1 MFGKRNFHKVKEPSI
16 IIVPM
21 IDIMLFLLVF
31 FMMATMYMTELNT
44 MSVNLPQASASKRE
58 TKPEVIPVT
67 VLDNGE
73 VYYDKDTS
81 PSQDVVQRM
90 KKNISE
96 NPEVVFVLR
105 ADKSTNYNDVTK
117 VLDALKQSGA
127 KHISL
132 ATEVKADKK

>member
-1 MFGKRNFHKVKEPSI
+1 MFRKRNFHTVKEPSV

-44 MSVNLPQASASKRE
+44 MSVNLPQASASVRE
-58 TKPEVIPVT
+58 TKPSVIAIT
-67 VLDNGE
+67 VLDNGD
-73 VYYDKDTS
+73 VFYDKDTS
-81 PSQDVVQRM
+81 PSQNVIERM

-105 ADKSTNYNDVTK
+105 ADRSTSYDNVTK

-132 ATEVKADKK
+132 ATEVKAVSK

>member
-67 VLDNGE
+67 VLDKGE
-73 VYYDKDTS
+73 G
-81 PSQDVVQRM
+81 
-90 KKNISE
+90 
-96 NPEVVFVLR
+96 VFVLR
-105 ADKSTNYNDVTK
+105 GDKSTNYDDVTK

>member
-1 MFGKRNFHKVKEPSI
+1 
-16 IIVPM
+16 
-21 IDIMLFLLVF
+21 MLFLLVF

-105 ADKSTNYNDVTK
+105 ADKNTNYDDVTK